1 MAKKINKKELGLGI
15 RALLGNIEEEYKENA
30 SGVVKNL
37 NSGVLEIP
45 LDQIETNPFQP
56 RSEFEQNSIQELAT
70 SIKTYGLIQ
79 PITVRRLN
87 SEKYQLISGERRYRA
102 SQLAGLVEIPAY
114 IRLADDQQMLEMALV
129 ENIQR
134 KDLNAIE
141 VAISYQRLI
150 DECQLTHEA
159 LSERIGKDRTTVTN
173 YTRLL
178 KLPPEIQQSIKAN
191 SISIGHAKAL
201 AGIQDIALQLALLR
215 KTIDEELSVRA
226 LEQMIRSYNL
236 SKNKPAASEKRKSNK
251 FKQIAFQLS
260 DKLETD
266 VQIKANAET
275 DKGTIIIHF
284 NGIDEFNRIFDQL
297 DL

>member
-1 MAKKINKKELGLGI
+1 MAKKVNKKELGLGI

-30 SGVVKNL
+30 SGVIKDL

-45 LDQIETNPFQP
+45 LEHIETNPFQP
-56 RSEFEQNSIQELAT
+56 RSEFEQQSIQELAT
-70 SIKTYGLIQ
+70 SINTYGLIQ

-87 SEKYQLISGERRYRA
+87 AEKYQLISGERRYRA
-102 SQLAGLVEIPAY
+102 SQLAGLEQIPAY

-150 DECQLTHEA
+150 DECQLTHEG

-178 KLPPEIQQSIKAN
+178 KLPPEIQQAIKSN
-191 SISIGHAKAL
+191 SISTGHAKAL

-226 LEQMIRSYNL
+226 LEQLIRSYNL
-236 SKNKPAASEKRKSNK
+236 SKNKREAPEPRKSNK

-260 DKLETD
+260 DKYETD
-266 VQIKANAET
+266 VQIKANPET

-284 NGIDEFNRIFDQL
+284 NGIDDFNRIFEQL
-297 DL
+297 DI